1 MVDEL
6 LVKQLRGAVFS
17 LCGAMLLAAMV
28 GGCVSK
34 GKANAQARA
43 AYIAGQ
49 QQALVR
55 MQQVQTQGQG
65 PCVTV
70 NGEVRNHVVPWT
82 EGMTLAKALVSAD
95 YLGTADPGQI
105 LIVHN
110 GIATRVQP
118 AQLLSGAD
126 IPLQAGDIVQLM
138 PQATAPK

>member
-1 MVDEL
+1 
-6 LVKQLRGAVFS
+6 
-17 LCGAMLLAAMV
+17 
-28 GGCVSK
+28 
-34 GKANAQARA
+34 
-43 AYIAGQ
+43 
-49 QQALVR
+49 
-55 MQQVQTQGQG
+55 
-65 PCVTV
+65 
-70 NGEVRNHVVPWT
+70 
-82 EGMTLAKALVSAD
+82 VSAD